1 MADTHKKKWARKLD
15 LCSSHKS
22 DYWCGLTG
30 WMIEVTIMMLMAVPF
45 SSFVANTFLHL
56 GFLSLFSFVSLFFC
70 WSLLLSSFIIYW
82 FQISTANGSFRMS
95 CMREKKKHNTKKP
108 ITSDKKAYI
117 KIIWFDTMRGVIK
130 MDAYEAHFQLWCAC
144 VYIYFKL
151 SS

>member
-56 GFLSLFSFVSLFFC
+56 GFLSLFSYVSLFILVAAAAAIFLHN
-70 WSLLLSSFIIYW
+70 LLISNIDGKW
-82 FQISTANGSFRMS
+82 FVSYVLHA
-95 CMREKKKHNTKKP
+95 KKNTKRK
-108 ITSDKKAYI
+108 S
-117 KIIWFDTMRGVIK
+117 
-130 MDAYEAHFQLWCAC
+130 Q
-144 VYIYFKL
+144 
-151 SS
+151 